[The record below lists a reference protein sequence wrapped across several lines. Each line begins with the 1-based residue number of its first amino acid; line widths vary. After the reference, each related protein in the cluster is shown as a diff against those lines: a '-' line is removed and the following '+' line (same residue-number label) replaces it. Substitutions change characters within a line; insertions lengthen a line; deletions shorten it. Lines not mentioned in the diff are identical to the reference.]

1 MSACATLRRPHLVVM
16 YSRSSEPVQFERDCA
31 AVMVPQGDSVTL
43 PAGSYG
49 YITQALGGS
58 YTVFVEGN
66 LFRIAGQDGD
76 AIGKEPEASL
86 SLPENASDEEVEQ
99 LVWRQLRTCY
109 DPEIPFNIVDLGLV
123 YEANLGHRED
133 GQRKVEVKMTL
144 TAPGC
149 GMGEILVD
157 DVRNKLELIPTI
169 AEADVDLVFDPPWGR
184 HMMSEAAKLETGML

>member
-1 MSACATLRRPHLVVM
+1 M

-66 LFRIAGQDGD
+66 LFRIAGKDGD
-76 AIGKEPEASL
+76 AIGKEPPESL
-86 SLPENASDEEVEQ
+86 SLPEGAGDDDVER
-99 LVWRQLRTCY
+99 LVWQQLRTCF

-123 YEANLGHRED
+123 YEATLKPRED
-133 GQRKVEVKMTL
+133 GQREVEVKMTL

-157 DVRNKLELIPTI
+157 DVRSKLEMIPTV
-169 AEADVDLVFDPPWGR
+169 AEADVELVFDPPWGR